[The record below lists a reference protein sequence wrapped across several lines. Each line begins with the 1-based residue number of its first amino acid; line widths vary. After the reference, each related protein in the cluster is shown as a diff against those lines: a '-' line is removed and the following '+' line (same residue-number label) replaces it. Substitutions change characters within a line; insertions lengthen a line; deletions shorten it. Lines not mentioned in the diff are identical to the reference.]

1 MSTVPSVAAS
11 LAPWELFLHADPIVK
26 TIIVGLVV
34 ASLVSWAVTLDK
46 LLQFRRLQRVAAD
59 WLAAAGSRKSLET
72 FAHSAN
78 RDKDPIAR
86 VHDAVLGEWKTSHEH
101 GLQHSESGRNGIKER
116 LGRVAQIASG
126 VEVDRLQRGLLIL
139 ATIGS
144 VAPFIGLFGTVWG
157 IMNSFQGIAA
167 SNDTSLTVVAPGIAE
182 ALFAT
187 ALGLIAAIPAV
198 VSYNRAARDLGAY
211 ASRLS
216 TLIGLLEVHL
226 SRGLELADV
235 AQAAHA
241 AHGSHVELSSA
252 AQQGVP
258 HRSATAANASPAPRQ
273 GSLVAQGA

>member
-1 MSTVPSVAAS
+1 MSTAVSTVAAS

-26 TIIVGLVV
+26 TIIVGLAL
-34 ASLVSWAVTLDK
+34 ASLASWAVTVDK
-46 LLQFRRLQRVAAD
+46 LLQFRRLQRLAGQ
-59 WLAAAGSRKSLET
+59 WLASAGSRKTLET
-72 FAHSAN
+72 FAKDTN

-86 VHDAVLGEWKTSHEH
+86 VHDAVLAEWKESHEH
-101 GLQHSESGRNGIKER
+101 RLHQTESGRNGIKER
-116 LGRVAQIASG
+116 LSRVAQIASG
-126 VEVDRLQRGLLIL
+126 VEIDRLQRGLLIL

-187 ALGLIAAIPAV
+187 ALGLVAAIPAV

-226 SRGLELADV
+226 SRSLETSDEAHLHLADAPARAV
-235 AQAAHA
+235 PHRAPAANTNVA
-241 AHGSHVELSSA
+241 AHG
-252 AQQGVP
+252 P
-258 HRSATAANASPAPRQ
+258 
-273 GSLVAQGA
+273 LVAQGA

>member
-1 MSTVPSVAAS
+1 MSTVPNVAAS

-26 TIIVGLVV
+26 TIIVGLGL
-34 ASLVSWAVTLDK
+34 ASLASWAVTADK
-46 LLQFRRLQRVAAD
+46 LLQFRRLRRLAGH
-59 WLAAAGSRKSLET
+59 WLAAAGSRKSLEA
-72 FAHSAN
+72 FAQQAE

-86 VHDAVLGEWKTSHEH
+86 VHDAVLGEWKTSHEQRLH
-101 GLQHSESGRNGIKER
+101 QSESGRNGIKER
-116 LGRVAQIASG
+116 LARIAQIASG
-126 VEVDRLQRGLLIL
+126 VEVEHLQRGLLVL

-198 VSYNRAARDLGAY
+198 VSYNRASRGLGSY
-211 ASRLS
+211 ASQLA

-226 SRGLELADV
+226 SRALESGEHVSLAEQPSPV
-235 AQAAHA
+235 RA
-241 AHGSHVELSSA
+241 
-252 AQQGVP
+252 
-258 HRSATAANASPAPRQ
+258 HRSAPVALA
-273 GSLVAQGA
+273 AQGA